1 MMRYRWFVDET
12 KETDEFGMP
21 VSRAE
26 YDEALHHKTVRYHRG
41 DLLAIA
47 IALVILVYEWI
58 NEDQPLQFVCI
69 AFLLFELRPA
79 VRHIMGP
86 AGHLLSNV
94 LLGFS
99 LAMFIATLVWTFL

>member
-12 KETDEFGMP
+12 KTTDEFGVP

-26 YDEALHHKTVRYHRG
+26 YDEALHHKPVMYHRG
-41 DLLAIA
+41 ELLAIA
-47 IALVILVYEWI
+47 IALVILVYAWI
-58 NEDQPLQFVCI
+58 NEDQPLQFICI
-69 AFLLFELRPA
+69 AFLLFELRSA
-79 VRHIMGP
+79 VRYIMGP
-86 AGHLLSNV
+86 AGRSLSNG